1 MSVRTPLLT
10 AALLALTVALPAPGQ
25 PGQEKIE
32 GLLHYYTAEKTPT
45 AEDLEGREAAQVA
58 EAKATLKVFHDF
70 RFTDTLLTS
79 GIKFRHQPTDAGRKD
94 YVGDHYDHGNGLPIA
109 DVDGD
114 DRYDV
119 YFISQ
124 FGRNEL
130 WRNLGDGTFEDIT
143 HEAVALER
151 AISVTGS
158 FADVDNDGDADLFVT
173 TVRSGN
179 VLLENDGK
187 GRFKDITAAAGL
199 GYVGHSSGAV
209 FFDYDRDGRLDLFLT
224 NVGVYT
230 QNVRGR
236 QDYYLGV
243 TDAFAGHL
251 KPERFERSILYRNE
265 GGNRFK
271 DVTEAVG
278 LIDLGWT
285 GDASTIDFND
295 DGFPDLYVPN
305 MQGDDHYWEN
315 VGGERF
321 VEKAAAHFPKTPW
334 GSMGIKVFDFDNN
347 GLVDI
352 LLTVMHSDMS
362 ADQEPSQEKKK
373 SDMVWDDAMLQDG
386 TNNIFGNALFQQV
399 ERGVFREVSDA
410 MGAEN
415 YWPWGVSVED
425 VNADGWDDVF
435 IAASMNYPFRY
446 GVNSMLLNNR
456 GEKFVDSEFLLG
468 IEPRV
473 HGYKM
478 KPWFRLDCSGPDKV
492 HWVCQKTGSEAQIL
506 VWGTLGT
513 RTSAI
518 FDLDDDGDLDIVTGE
533 FNERPQVLIS
543 DLSDKKAIRF
553 LKIVLVGSRSN
564 RDGLGAR
571 VTVTAGDHRQTKVYD
586 GKSGYLTQSR
596 YPLYFGLGD
605 ATGVD
610 RIEVRWPSGAVQ
622 TVEEVGPINR
632 TIQIEEPPG

>member
-1 MSVRTPLLT
+1 MRERTPLLT
-10 AALLALTVALPAPGQ
+10 AILLALAVSVTARA
-25 PGQEKIE
+25 QETIE
-32 GLLHYYTAEKTPT
+32 GLVYYYAGETTPK
-45 AEDLEGREAAQVA
+45 AEDLEGRRAAQLA
-58 EAKATLKVFHDF
+58 QAKTALKVFYDF

-79 GIKFRHQPTDAGRKD
+79 GIKFRHQPTDAGLKD
-94 YVGDHYDHGNGLPIA
+94 YAMVHYDHGNGLPIA

-114 DRYDV
+114 DLYDV
-119 YFISQ
+119 YLISQ

-130 WRNLGDGTFEDIT
+130 WRNLGNGKFEDIT
-143 HEAVALER
+143 DAAVALESE
-151 AISVTGS
+151 ISVTGS

-173 TVRSGN
+173 SVRTGN
-179 VLLENDGK
+179 VLLENDGTGK
-187 GRFKDITAAAGL
+187 FKDVTAAAGL
-199 GYVGHSSGAV
+199 GHVGHSSGAV
-209 FFDYDRDGRLDLFLT
+209 FFDYDRDGLLDLFVT

-236 QDYYLGV
+236 QGYYLGV

-278 LIDLGWT
+278 LVDLGWT
-285 GDASTIDFND
+285 GDASPIDFND

-321 VEKAAAHFPKTPW
+321 VEKSTAFFPKTPW

-347 GLVDI
+347 GLMDI
-352 LLTVMHSDMS
+352 ILTDMHSDMS
-362 ADQEPSQEKKK
+362 ADQQPSQEKMK
-373 SDMVWDDAMLQDG
+373 SDIQWDDRMLQG
-386 TNNIFGNALFQQV
+386 GANNIFGNALFQQV
-399 ERGVFREVSDA
+399 EKGVFREVSDE

-435 IAASMNYPFRY
+435 IAASMNYPYRY

-456 GEKFVDSEFLLG
+456 GEKLVDSEFLLG

-478 KPWFRLDCSGPDKV
+478 RPWFQLDCSGPERI
-492 HWVCQKTGSEAQIL
+492 HPVCQKADPDAKIL

-543 DLSDKKAIRF
+543 DLSTKRAIHY
-553 LKIVLVGSRSN
+553 LKIRLVGSRSN

-571 VTVTAGDHRQTKVYD
+571 VTVTAGDHRQTKFYD

-596 YPLYFGLGD
+596 YPLYFGLGE
-605 ATGVD
+605 ATAVD
-610 RIEVRWPSGAVQ
+610 RIEVRWPSGTVQ
-622 TVEEVGPINR
+622 TVDRVAEIDR
-632 TIQIEEPPG
+632 LIQIEEPAAE